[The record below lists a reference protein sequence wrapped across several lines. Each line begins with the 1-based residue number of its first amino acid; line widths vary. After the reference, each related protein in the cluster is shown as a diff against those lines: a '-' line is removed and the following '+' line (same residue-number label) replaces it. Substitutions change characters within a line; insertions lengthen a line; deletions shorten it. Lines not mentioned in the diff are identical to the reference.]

1 MIHLKKMFRSLISRM
16 LLLTMF
22 SVVVAQVVS
31 SFFLVHQFT
40 ESKEK
45 TVLQNANN
53 LAENALSTIS
63 FFQNL
68 PLQYR
73 HLALEQLRDL
83 GGSRFFVSLN
93 SEKID
98 ISPIEDSIL
107 KKQVIAT
114 VENVL
119 RRRIPQKNE
128 LEIEFSH
135 PDDLHVLK
143 NDILLKDLPPSWGA
157 YSLII
162 PSVKPPILV
171 LQIEIVEHEWLY
183 LAAILPPPY
192 LLMEQSIITPEQI
205 VTLIFTTVLL
215 LFFIYLLFYWQ
226 TKPLQQLAMAVSEMS
241 IDLEQAPLKE
251 EGASEIVAATRAFNH
266 MQQKLQRYIND
277 REILFRS
284 ISHDL
289 KTPITRL
296 RLRAELLDNEKQTRA
311 FNHDLDDLEMLVK
324 GALQTVKDTDIHEN
338 IQSINIFKLLDR
350 ISSSQPD
357 KIRIFA
363 PKVVLYRGKPL
374 ALKRCL
380 ANLIDNGVKYG
391 GEVDVYL
398 HDSEQCLK
406 IVIQDNGPGI
416 PIKELDKIFVPYRRL
431 HEDQQGYGLGLG
443 ISRNII
449 HGHNGHLHLVNRDKG
464 GLEVI
469 ITLPKIYLRTA
480 SENDQS

>member
-1 MIHLKKMFRSLISRM
+1 MTYLRLMFASIISRM
-16 LLLTMF
+16 LLLTIF
-22 SVVVAQVVS
+22 SVVLAQLVS
-31 SFFLVHQFT
+31 SFFLVNQFA
-40 ESKEK
+40 ESEEK
-45 TVLQNANN
+45 TVILNANN

-73 HLALEQLRDL
+73 HLVLEQLRDL

-93 SEKID
+93 SEKIE
-98 ISPIEDSIL
+98 INPIPDSLL
-107 KKQVIAT
+107 KKRVINTVRQV
-114 VENVL
+114 L
-119 RRRIPQKNE
+119 KRRIPIQSK

-143 NDILLKDLPPSWGA
+143 NDVLLKDLPPSWGA

-162 PSVKPPILV
+162 PSTKPPILV
-171 LQIEIVEHEWLY
+171 VQIEIAEHEWLY

-192 LLMEQSIITPEQI
+192 LLVDKSIISPAQLI
-205 VTLIFTTVLL
+205 TLIFTTVFVLI
-215 LFFIYLLFYWQ
+215 FIYLLFYWQ
-226 TKPLQQLAMAVSEMS
+226 TKPLKQLALAVSEMS
-241 IDLEQAPLKE
+241 IDLDQAPLVE
-251 EGASEIVAATRAFNH
+251 QGASEIVTATRAFNR
-266 MQQKLQRYIND
+266 MQQKLQRYIRD
-277 REILFRS
+277 REVLFRS

-296 RLRAELLDNEKQTRA
+296 RLRAELLDSEKQTEA
-311 FNHDLDDLEMLVK
+311 FNHDLDDLEMLVN

-338 IQSINIFKLLDR
+338 IQSVNILKLLEQ

-357 KIRIFA
+357 KIKIITPQVA
-363 PKVVLYRGKPL
+363 PYRGKPL

-391 GEVDVYL
+391 GGVQVFIN
-398 HDSEQCLK
+398 DSTESLQIL
-406 IVIQDNGPGI
+406 IQDNGPGI
-416 PIKELDKIFVPYRRL
+416 PAHELEHIFTPYRRL
-431 HEDQQGYGLGLG
+431 HHDLHGYGLGLG

-449 HGHNGHLHLVNRDKG
+449 HAHNGYLHLINREEG

-469 ITLPKIYLRTA
+469 ITLPRIYKST
-480 SENDQS
+480 SV

>member
-1 MIHLKKMFRSLISRM
+1 MSYFRLIFRSLISRM
-16 LLLTMF
+16 LLLTTF
-22 SVVVAQVVS
+22 SVIVAQIISS
-31 SFFLVHQFT
+31 SFLVNQFA
-40 ESKEK
+40 ESEEK
-45 TVLQNANN
+45 TVLLNANN

-63 FFQNL
+63 FFQSL

-73 HLALEQLRDL
+73 HLVLEQLRDL

-93 SEKID
+93 SEKIIIKQIAD
-98 ISPIEDSIL
+98 NEL
-107 KKQVIAT
+107 KKRVIGT

-119 RRRIPQKNE
+119 KRRIPSSSR
-128 LEIEFSH
+128 LSIEFSH
-135 PDDLHVLK
+135 PDNLHVLK

-171 LQIEIVEHEWLY
+171 VQVEIAEHEWLY

-192 LLMEQSIITPEQI
+192 LLADKSTISSTQLL
-205 VTLIFTTVLL
+205 TLIFSTVLVL
-215 LFFIYLLFYWQ
+215 IFISQLFYWQ
-226 TKPLQQLAMAVSEMS
+226 TKPLKQLAMAASEMS
-241 IDLEQAPLKE
+241 IDLYQEPLKE
-251 EGASEIVAATRAFNH
+251 EGASEIVAATSAFNR
-266 MQQKLQRYIND
+266 MLQKLQRYIRD
-277 REILFRS
+277 REVLFRS

-296 RLRAELLDNEKQTRA
+296 RLRAELLDNEKQTEA

-338 IQSINIFKLLDR
+338 IQPVEILKLLEQ

-357 KIRIFA
+357 KIKISGQNIL
-363 PKVVLYRGKPL
+363 PYRGKPL

-380 ANLIDNGVKYG
+380 SNLIDNGVKYG
-391 GEVDVYL
+391 SCVQVFVN
-398 HDSEQCLK
+398 DSVENLQIL
-406 IVIQDNGPGI
+406 IQDNGPGI
-416 PIKELDKIFVPYRRL
+416 PQNELERIFIPYRRL
-431 HEDQQGYGLGLG
+431 HDDQQGYGLGLG

-449 HGHNGHLHLVNRDKG
+449 HAHNGSLHLVNQEKG

-469 ITLPKIYLRTA
+469 ITLPRIYK
-480 SENDQS
+480 SQD